1 MVVVSKEWLDHE
13 AEDIKRSKGL
23 TMSEQLANH
32 VNANENSQTNI
43 NAASETTQSQPELP
57 TDTISAIEQNE
68 AESQPLLYEENAD
81 EPQDSAPTHQNEFD
95 DQQKKIVQQQLLA
108 QQQQREQQ
116 QRDLLLAKQQQ
127 QMQPPSTP
135 LPTPQSTPIQ
145 TPLPSP
151 LQSPQTTL
159 KQPARTTQKSLTS
172 PKNNASNI
180 DTNKGVRVFLI
191 CQPNSHPFTVRFVI
205 VSIRSKPNVLC

>member
-13 AEDIKRSKGL
+13 AEDIKRAKGL
-23 TMSEQLANH
+23 TMSEQVANH
-32 VNANENSQTNI
+32 VNANENPQTNI
-43 NAASETTQSQPELP
+43 NAASETTPSQIP
-57 TDTISAIEQNE
+57 TDSISAIEQNE
-68 AESQPLLYEENAD
+68 AESQPLLYEDNAD
-81 EPQDSAPTHQNEFD
+81 EPQDPAPTHQKEFD
-95 DQQKKIVQQQLLA
+95 DQQKKTVQQQLLA

-116 QRDLLLAKQQQ
+116 QRDLLLAKQQHQIQ
-127 QMQPPSTP
+127 QSPTP

-159 KQPARTTQKSLTS
+159 KPQTARTTPKSMTS
-172 PKNNASNI
+172 PKNSASSTNI

-191 CQPNSHPFTVRFVI
+191 CQPNSHPFTVRNVI
-205 VSIRSKPNVLC
+205 